1 MEEKSNP
8 EVSPTHSEN
17 SMPYEDD
24 YSTVQREVENQTQYV
39 QNSAFV
45 PENPID
51 TAHLL
56 ISDSETSSLMREID
70 KEIKLAN
77 LDQSEKSAIY
87 QFIGVWNDL
96 QFLKN
101 QQEIKKQEAK
111 IVQIQN
117 RVCPKELYQDN
128 ENIIYHQTDL
138 YDVDGEDSILDYYYL
153 QEKNPIPDFFDLA
166 GAFKKARFIATLSR
180 GKYGFER
187 IQQIKTISEYKM
199 ENNDVN
205 SQTPGFMQR
214 FTGGFRR

>member
-8 EVSPTHSEN
+8 EVQPNHSLN

-24 YSTVQREVENQTQYV
+24 YSRVQKEVDQQNQPQQV
-39 QNSAFV
+39 QFV
-45 PENPID
+45 PETPID

-56 ISDSETSSLMREID
+56 ISDSDTSSLMKEID

-101 QQEIKKQEAK
+101 QQEIKKQEAQV
-111 IVQIQN
+111 VQIQN
-117 RVCPKELYQDN
+117 RICPKELYENQ
-128 ENIIYHQTDL
+128 ENIIFHQTDL
-138 YDVDGEDSILDYYYL
+138 FDLDGEDSVLEHYYS
-153 QEKNPIPDFFDLA
+153 QEKNPSPNFFDLA

-187 IQQIKTISEYKM
+187 IQQIRTISEYKV

-205 SQTPGFMQR
+205 NQTPGFMQR
-214 FTGGFRR
+214 FAGGFKR